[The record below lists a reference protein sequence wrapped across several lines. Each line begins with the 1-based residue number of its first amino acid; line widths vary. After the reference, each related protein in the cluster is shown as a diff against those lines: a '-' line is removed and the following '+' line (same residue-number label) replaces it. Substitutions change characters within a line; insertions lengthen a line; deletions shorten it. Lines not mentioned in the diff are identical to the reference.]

1 MNPNFL
7 SLYILAWPVISA
19 VVLAVLLFAVVKD
32 FRQAKRTGQ
41 DVV

>member
-1 MNPNFL
+1 MNSLFL

-19 VVLAVLLFAVVKD
+19 VLLAVLVVAVAKD
-32 FRQAKRTGQ
+32 YRQARRTGQ